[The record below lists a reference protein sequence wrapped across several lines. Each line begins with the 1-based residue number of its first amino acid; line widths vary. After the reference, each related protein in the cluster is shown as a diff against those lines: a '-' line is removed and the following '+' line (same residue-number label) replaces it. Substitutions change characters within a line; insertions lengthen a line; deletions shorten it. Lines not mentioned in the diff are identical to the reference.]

1 MEWYF
6 ALILLLGIVC
16 IFLFLGL
23 PVAFAFMAAN
33 LFGTAFFI
41 GDLVSSGDW
50 TVAKQALASMPMEFH
65 LAIRYTLT
73 PIALFLLMGEILLQ
87 TGVAFKAIGAI
98 ERLIARLPGRLAV
111 VSIVGGTVF
120 SSLSGSTIA
129 NTAILG
135 NVLLPDMV
143 KRGYKPSISMG
154 PIMAVGGIAMLIP
167 PSALAV
173 LLASIAEQ
181 SVALLL
187 VAGIVPGILMA
198 LLFFAYVVGRCMLDP
213 SLAPGYDP
221 DNSHLDTPL
230 TIAINRRGNPVWT
243 KTYEGRGLRMINRL
257 LPFTLYIFPLFA
269 IFVVVVGSIFAD
281 FASPT
286 EAAALG
292 CLAALGACYFFRLF
306 NSKVTIT
313 GIEGADFSWREVGT
327 ALMETAKI
335 NTMILFIIA
344 GSLVFTQSLAVSG
357 ATRGLLEALT
367 ALELTPLTVV
377 IMMMVVLLF
386 LGAFMD
392 QVSMLLLTLPF
403 FLLGS
408 SSLQAQYNI
417 DPIWLMVLVLIT
429 MEISLLTPPFG
440 LLLYVMKGVAPFD
453 VTIGQVIR
461 SALPF
466 ILIELVVLILLIVV
480 PEVATWLPKQIK

>member
-6 ALILLLGIVC
+6 ALGLLLGTVC
-16 IFLFLGL
+16 AFMFLGL
-23 PVAFAFMAAN
+23 PVAFAFFAAN
-33 LFGTAFFI
+33 ILGTYLFINGDI
-41 GDLVSSGDW
+41 GL
-50 TVAKQALASMPMEFH
+50 LFMPIEFH
-65 LAIRYTLT
+65 NAIKFTLA

-98 ERLIARLPGRLAV
+98 DRLISRVPGRLAV

-135 NVLLPDMV
+135 SVLLPDMI
-143 KRGYKPSISMG
+143 KRGYQPSIAMG

-173 LLASIAEQ
+173 LLASLAEQ
-181 SVALLL
+181 SVAQLLI
-187 VAGIVPGILMA
+187 AGIVPGMLMA
-198 LLFFAYVVGRCMLDP
+198 VLFFAYVVGRCMLNP
-213 SLAPGYDP
+213 ALAPAYVP
-221 DNSHLDTPL
+221 DHGDMDGPL
-230 TIAINRRGNPVWT
+230 TISLHLGGRRIAGAVYN
-243 KTYEGRGLRMINRL
+243 GRGRRMLNRV
-257 LPFTLYIFPLFA
+257 LPFFFYILPLLV
-269 IFVVVVGSIFAD
+269 IFVIVVGSIFFKIA
-281 FASPT
+281 APT

-292 CLAALGACYFFRLF
+292 CLAALAVCYFFRLF
-306 NSKVTIT
+306 KTVIRIS
-313 GIEGADFSWREVGT
+313 GIEGADFTWRDV
-327 ALMETAKI
+327 ARSLMETAKI

-344 GSLVFTQSLAVSG
+344 GSLVFSQALANSG
-357 ATRGLLEALT
+357 ATDGLLQQITQLD
-367 ALELTPLTVV
+367 LTPIMVV
-377 IMMMVVLLF
+377 IAMMAVLLF

-408 SSLQAQYNI
+408 QSLQVAFNI
-417 DPIWLMVLVLIT
+417 DVIWLMVLMLIT

-440 LLLYVMKGVAPFD
+440 LLLYVMKGVAQFE
-453 VTIGQVIR
+453 VTLGQVVK

-466 ILIELVVLILLIVV
+466 IVIELFVLVLLIWV
-480 PEVATWLPKQIK
+480 PEVATWLPKQIQ

>member
-6 ALILLLGIVC
+6 ALSLLLGTVC
-16 IFLFLGL
+16 AAMFLGL
-23 PVAFAFMAAN
+23 PVALAFFAAN
-33 LFGTAFFI
+33 VLGTYLFINGDI
-41 GDLVSSGDW
+41 GLVF
-50 TVAKQALASMPMEFH
+50 MPIEFH
-65 LAIRYTLT
+65 NAIKFTLS

-98 ERLIARLPGRLAV
+98 DRMISKIPGRLSV

-135 NVLLPDMV
+135 SVLLPDMI
-143 KRGYKPSISMG
+143 KRGYKPSIAMG

-173 LLASIAEQ
+173 LLASLAEK
-181 SVALLL
+181 SVAKLLI
-187 VAGIVPGILMA
+187 AGIVPGILMA
-198 LLFFAYVVGRCMLDP
+198 ILFFAYVVIRCKIDP
-213 SLAPGYDP
+213 TLAPSYAP
-221 DNSHLDTPL
+221 DESMLEEPVSIELN
-230 TIAINRRGNPVWT
+230 IAGQTRWRRS
-243 KTYEGRGLRMINRL
+243 YEGRHRRRINRV
-257 LPFTLYIFPLFA
+257 LPFLLYILPLFV
-269 IFVVVVGSIFAD
+269 IFVVVVGSIFFKIA
-281 FASPT
+281 APT

-292 CLAALGACYFFRLF
+292 CLASLGACYFFRLF
-306 NSKVTIT
+306 KNKIRIT
-313 GIEGADFSWREVGT
+313 GIDGAEFGWREIAK

-344 GSLVFTQSLAVSG
+344 GSLVFSQAMANSG
-357 ATRGLLEALT
+357 ATDGLLRQVT
-367 ALELTPLTVV
+367 SMDLTPLGVV
-377 IMMMVVLLF
+377 LIMMAVLLF

-408 SSLQAQYNI
+408 SSLQVVFDI
-417 DPIWLMVLVLIT
+417 DVIWLMVLMLIT

-453 VTIGQVIR
+453 VTLGQVVK
-461 SALPF
+461 SAVPF
-466 ILIELVVLILLIVV
+466 LIIELAVLALLIAV
-480 PEVATWLPKQIK
+480 PEVATWLPKQVN